1 MVLMEIKH
9 DIDNQKFSVVIDGL
23 ESHLEYIKN
32 NQILNVI
39 HTYVPSF
46 LRGRG
51 IAAKL
56 VEAVIEYA
64 KSNNFRIIP
73 SCSYVKVYFDRHSEN
88 KSLLYNSGEEK

>member
-1 MVLMEIKH
+1 MEIKH
-9 DIDNQKFSVVIDGL
+9 DLDNQKFSIIIDGL

-32 NQILNVI
+32 NRVLNVV
-39 HTYVPSF
+39 HTYVPSL

-64 KSNNFRIIP
+64 KKNDFKIIP

-88 KSLLYNSGEEK
+88 KVLLYITGEEK